1 MLIAKFYPVKR
12 MESDKWGQSRDTR
25 TVSAADK
32 YVVDDGFEVHCP
44 ISDGNQHMSFNWTSP
59 FEGAGAESKI
69 PTISALLQ
77 TGSLNSLVQTVGGLA
92 TGNSGSNA
100 ASDALSA
107 AFGRTG
113 ITKLN
118 STQVFNG
125 MPPVKFQVTL
135 HFRALLDPFEEVEQ
149 PVQQLLEWAAPQL
162 LANDGVIGSALKNG
176 MSAGVINTVFPSLAP
191 QIIAMEYAGKVYSPL
206 VIDDI
211 AKPLTGPTAAD
222 GSLVNIAIPMT
233 LSTLTAIDRRD
244 IRALFRRPTSK

>member
-12 MESDKWGQSRDTR
+12 MESDKWGPSRGTR
-25 TVSAADK
+25 NISAADK
-32 YVVDDGFEVHCP
+32 FVVDDGFEVHCP

-77 TGSLNSLVQTVGGLA
+77 SGSLNSFVQSLGGGKIGDGQSSATSGALA
-92 TGNSGSNA
+92 
-100 ASDALSA
+100 A

-149 PVQQLLEWAAPQL
+149 PIQQLLEWASPQY
-162 LANDGVIGSALKNG
+162 LANDGLLVSALKNG
-176 MSAGVINTVFPSLAP
+176 LSAGVINTVFPSLSP
-191 QIIAMEYAGKVYSPL
+191 QVIAMEYAGKVYSPL
-206 VIDDI
+206 VIDDVN
-211 AKPLTGPTAAD
+211 KPLTGPIYSD
-222 GSLVNIAIPMT
+222 GSLVNTSIQLTM
-233 LSTLTAIDRRD
+233 STLTAIDRRD
-244 IRALFRRPTSK
+244 IRDLYRRN